1 MKLNQLVNGK
11 IMKLIQKNTKKKKL
25 FKIVMFN
32 ILIKISLILIL
43 IVMMEEFDQNQICQ
57 KSRKQI

>member
-57 KSRKQI
+57 KSRK